1 MISRIL
7 ITGKNNTIPMLRD
20 LKVCA
25 SCGGDGWVHGWGNN
39 PSERPFR
46 VTCSDCNGEGAI
58 ERKTPAYDATAGQW
72 LNPPS
77 GMTPDAGASAE
88 PGHSGEDTLF
98 SATPL
103 SQGPAAVPFE
113 AAGFWEAVVDGVT
126 TALGLV
132 AFGLVAAALW
142 VLA

>member
-1 MISRIL
+1 MTEARVY
-7 ITGKNNTIPMLRD
+7 D
-20 LKVCA
+20 LTA
-25 SCGGDGWVHGWGNN
+25 
-39 PSERPFR
+39 ER
-46 VTCSDCNGEGAI
+46 
-58 ERKTPAYDATAGQW
+58 W
-72 LNPPS
+72 LDENHS